1 MLILNMVKLV
11 NSEVSESQCVI
22 PWRQMLTLQTAQ
34 KFQTVFFFFF
44 SPVFL
49 VAVNESIL
57 NKSGFSPRI
66 NRRTLKLAY

>member
-44 SPVFL
+44 PFFV

>member
-44 SPVFL
+44 FVFL